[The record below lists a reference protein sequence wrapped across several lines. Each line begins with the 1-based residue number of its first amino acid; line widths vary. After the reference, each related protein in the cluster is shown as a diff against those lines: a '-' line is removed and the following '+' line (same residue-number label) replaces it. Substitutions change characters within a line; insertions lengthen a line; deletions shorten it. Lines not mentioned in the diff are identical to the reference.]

1 VAQKQSALTFLT
13 TRTALTSTTATVEH
27 TSGESGSSIFSIEH
41 YNVDEDTMMKM
52 FSADHASLEEEEE
65 VSHTSTSFS
74 LYSLCHESL
83 LLDVSS
89 AHAH

>member
-1 VAQKQSALTFLT
+1 
-13 TRTALTSTTATVEH
+13 
-27 TSGESGSSIFSIEH
+27 
-41 YNVDEDTMMKM
+41 MMKM
-52 FSADHASLEEEEE
+52 FSADHASLEEEE

>member
-1 VAQKQSALTFLT
+1 
-13 TRTALTSTTATVEH
+13 
-27 TSGESGSSIFSIEH
+27 
-41 YNVDEDTMMKM
+41 MMKM

-65 VSHTSTSFS
+65 EVSHTSTCFS